1 MQEIL
6 TLSKTV
12 AKELF
17 PEYKSSENAFMS
29 KTLEVTGA
37 GALLIEKLNGQ
48 LEMKCDKAAQF
59 LLSEEDDALIKPTE
73 YVMQLFGRNSG
84 FSSKSKPEF
93 YGDECALIVLKD
105 TQMVDFGDEQYVIG
119 EKGTSFMSPVFDIT
133 GYEESGSDSSDR
145 KGSDPEILPED
156 RIYPIIPRKCT
167 QYTKADNRATLKP
180 RDYMSIVVWA
190 IWK

>member
-6 TLSKTV
+6 ILSKAI

-17 PEYKSSENAFMS
+17 PEYKSGENSFMS
-29 KTLEVTGA
+29 KSLDGNGILVQ
-37 GALLIEKLNGQ
+37 KLNEQ
-48 LEMKCDKAAQF
+48 LEMRCDKKSQF
-59 LLSEEDDALIKPTE
+59 LLSEEDDALIKPNE

-93 YGDECALIVLKD
+93 YGDECAVIVLKD
-105 TQMVDFGDEQYVIG
+105 TQIINFGNEQYVIG
-119 EKGTSFMSPVFDIT
+119 EKGTSFMTPVFDIT

-145 KGSDPEILPED
+145 REDPEISPEE

-167 QYTKADNRATLKP
+167 QYTKADNRATLKS
-180 RDYMSIVVWA
+180 RDYMSIVIWA